1 MAEGRVHTIRTT
13 TYAFTLLSCT
23 VCWVLSAV
31 FISLTESNFHL
42 YYSGSAVLTTFGI
55 LAMLFLPLL
64 VVVCDW
70 RNKEH
75 LMGALV
81 VETLVLFIFWIAF
94 LGGASTLSSQHG
106 WTSACVGNTCAVGR
120 ALLAMAWI
128 SWLSIFGL
136 LAHAIVFAFS
146 QKVKELGEEFRGGDA
161 VPVKPEQNG
170 ERGSSTSTVA
180 TGTTGPAHDN
190 CPKLDYAPPSPT
202 SLMIEPEIM
211 AGAAGA
217 YVV

>member
-13 TYAFTLLSCT
+13 TYAFALLSCT

-31 FISLTESNFHL
+31 FISLTESNFH
-42 YYSGSAVLTTFGI
+42 
-55 LAMLFLPLL
+55 L

-161 VPVKPEQNG
+161 APVKPEQNG

-211 AGAAGA
+211 AGEAGA